1 MEYFSIPFDVSLL
14 KNHIL
19 KDPIIDW
26 FNIKEKEDNNY
37 KRDSDTF
44 YKDFIIKEWKEYKSN
59 FFNFLKNK
67 AKLDIQEDTSIEDTK
82 RLLEE
87 GEPLILGA
95 KLLYDDMI
103 VHTDILIDVKLFSS
117 CFPKIKNFP
126 LHSIKN
132 KYIIINLSFSSL
144 NLKSDLKEFS

>member
-59 FFNFLKNK
+59 FF
-67 AKLDIQEDTSIEDTK
+67 
-82 RLLEE
+82 
-87 GEPLILGA
+87 
-95 KLLYDDMI
+95 
-103 VHTDILIDVKLFSS
+103 
-117 CFPKIKNFP
+117 
-126 LHSIKN
+126 
-132 KYIIINLSFSSL
+132 
-144 NLKSDLKEFS
+144 